1 MLRVKSCMS
10 TSSPEGILAVCAKSL
25 HRQRNYR
32 LGGRER
38 GLRTEIDVHPLGG
51 GISSMDIRGWG
62 GGENR
67 SSRWIAPHAPR
78 EIAFLDPT
86 HPVGPPH
93 AYMVT
98 SPRAP
103 ALSGEILPG
112 RPC

>member
-1 MLRVKSCMS
+1 
-10 TSSPEGILAVCAKSL
+10 
-25 HRQRNYR
+25 
-32 LGGRER
+32 
-38 GLRTEIDVHPLGG
+38 
-51 GISSMDIRGWG
+51 MDIRGWG

-93 AYMVT
+93 AYTVT

-112 RPC
+112 YPCVPVEPPLPVEGHSERTHPPLVIHVPETHDVAPGSTTSPP